1 MGTSGPL
8 IHKHRLST
16 QHKSDREL
24 LSIRP
29 NVLALS
35 VDLPPSIWTA
45 VNTWGVAAQAV
56 FESYFVAC
64 REISPDVSRQTAKT
78 GFVKHWLDISMFR
91 RASSYSTG
99 MAGPFNDGLVQE
111 MLEKV
116 YQLKHQY
123 VLMLDL
129 LELVAL
135 VFLK

>member
-1 MGTSGPL
+1 MCANRHPGNVGTSGPL

-99 MAGPFNDGLVQE
+99 MAGPFNWLNLPPGLVDE
-111 MLEKV
+111 FK
-116 YQLKHQY
+116 
-123 VLMLDL
+123 
-129 LELVAL
+129 ELQKNAGL
-135 VFLK
+135 